1 MHASAFALTPYRT
14 DSISTTL
21 VSRIFLN
28 LRDPELL
35 SGGRRLVRWTLTV
48 GDTPIEGN
56 SNTVDDHIG
65 SVTVCVQVV
74 SDSDVGQE
82 RSSIV

>member
-28 LRDPELL
+28 LRDPELP
-35 SGGRRLVRWTLTV
+35 SGGRRLGRWTWTLTV
-48 GDTPIEGN
+48 GNTPVEGN
-56 SNTVDDHIG
+56 LNSVDDHVG
-65 SVTVCVQVV
+65 SVTVCVQLV
-74 SDSDVGQE
+74 SDSDVEQE
-82 RSSIV
+82 

>member
-28 LRDPELL
+28 MRDPELL
-35 SGGRRLVRWTLTV
+35 SGGRRLGRWTLTV
-48 GDTPIEGN
+48 GNTPVEGN
-56 SNTVDDHIG
+56 LNSVDDHVG
-65 SVTVCVQVV
+65 SVTVCVQLV
-74 SDSDVGQE
+74 SDSDVEQE
-82 RSSIV
+82 